1 MIKGGVNYSIV
12 GRLYKRGSR
21 SVVMIKITQKVDEL
35 LLVEHYN
42 LVMNEYDWT
51 TTNYLKGLS
60 KDNWLVWFGCL
71 PDYDMIL

>member
-42 LVMNEYDWT
+42 LVMNEYD
-51 TTNYLKGLS
+51 
-60 KDNWLVWFGCL
+60 
-71 PDYDMIL
+71 